1 MAIRR
6 PRKIVLSTSHT
17 LDHHSF
23 PRDVDVWNGG
33 ALETTELGRV
43 TLESAVDHHELI
55 KWPRKSCL
63 GD

>member
-1 MAIRR
+1 
-6 PRKIVLSTSHT
+6 
-17 LDHHSF
+17 
-23 PRDVDVWNGG
+23 GG